1 MPEIYPMP
9 CGIECQGCREMKG
22 LQECLMGDNN
32 RDIQSITDHDQIK
45 VVSLNGHPVHGIGDD
60 KEA

>member
-1 MPEIYPMP
+1 MP